1 MLMGIIQQVERSI
14 GYFFHET
21 RNTSEG

>member
-14 GYFFHET
+14 GYFFQET